1 MRLRGTSAT
10 TGVVALIATL
20 MLLGGCGGGASTTAN
35 PATLLSQAKAAIDGT
50 NAVHFA
56 LTTSGARGG
65 GSVQLVGGEG
75 DLGRPD
81 ALRGTFQVQVAGVP
95 ASVKVA
101 AAGNTFLAQL
111 PFASSFQPTDPSSF
125 GLANPAK
132 LMSPDG
138 GLSSILTAVQNPHST
153 GQTRV
158 NGEVLDE
165 VSGSVPGSAL
175 SALPDS
181 APSRPV
187 QVQAG
192 INPSSH
198 QLRQISLTGPIGTTG
213 QATYTVTLTAY
224 GEHVNLALPPT

>member
-1 MRLRGTSAT
+1 MRLRGTVAT
-10 TGVVALIATL
+10 AFVVALMAAAV
-20 MLLGGCGGGASTTAN
+20 LLGGCGGSSSTAS
-35 PATLLSQAKAAIDGT
+35 PATLLRQAKATIDGT
-50 NAVHFA
+50 SAIHFTLA
-56 LTTSGARGG
+56 TSGDRSASLALISGD
-65 GSVQLVGGEG
+65 G

-111 PFASSFQPTDPSSF
+111 PFSSSFQPTDPSSF

-132 LMSPDG
+132 LISPDG
-138 GLSSILTAVQNPHST
+138 GLSSILTDVQSPRSD

-158 NGEVLDE
+158 NGEVLQQ
-165 VSGSVPGSAL
+165 VSGPVPGTAL

-181 APSRPV
+181 DPSRPV
-187 QVQAG
+187 QVQAR
-192 INPSSH
+192 INPSNH
-198 QLRQISLTGPIGTTG
+198 QLRQISLTGPIGTSG

-224 GEHVNLALPPT
+224 GEHVDLALPPH